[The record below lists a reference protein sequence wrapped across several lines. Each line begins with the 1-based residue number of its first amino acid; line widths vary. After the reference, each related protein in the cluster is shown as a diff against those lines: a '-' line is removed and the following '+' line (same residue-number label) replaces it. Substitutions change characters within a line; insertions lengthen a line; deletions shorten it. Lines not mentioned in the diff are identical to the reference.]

1 MLHDESID
9 GATVNRLINP
19 TMKDLRVSDPT
30 VNQFDSIIPLAA
42 GFRTIFRSNL
52 FDFVP

>member
-19 TMKDLRVSDPT
+19 TMKDLRVSEPT
-30 VNQFDSIIPLAA
+30 ANHFDSMVPLAA
-42 GFRTIFRSNL
+42 GFRTTFRSHL